1 MSNTKS
7 VNTKRHRERKS
18 TNSNSSQISAE
29 QAEFL
34 RKQRNDK
41 TLICGIQWLIFIGF
55 LILWEIAAGQEWIN
69 SFIFCSPSIIAK
81 CFWEMLQ
88 GGTLFQHVGIT
99 LLETFVSFSIVILG
113 SILIAILLWWN
124 PKLSKIMEPYLV
136 VLNSLPKSALAPI
149 LIVWLGANYQTIVV
163 CAISVAV
170 FGSILNIY
178 TGFITVEPEKIKLIQ
193 TLGGNRFDCLRLVV
207 IPGSLENILS
217 IMKVNIGLCLVGVII
232 GEFLAARA
240 GLGYLIIYGSQV
252 FKMDWVLLAI
262 ILLCIIAMLL
272 YAILQAFEKKRRY

>member
-1 MSNTKS
+1 MNESNFTPHTPS
-7 VNTKRHRERKS
+7 RE
-18 TNSNSSQISAE
+18 QLL
-29 QAEFL
+29 FL
-34 RKQRNDK
+34 RQQRNQK
-41 TLICGIQWLIFIGF
+41 LQIRIAQWMIFILF
-55 LILWEIAAGQEWIN
+55 LIIWELASDFKWIN
-69 SFIFCSPSIIAK
+69 SFIFCSPSIIAN

-88 GGTLFQHVGIT
+88 TGDLFHHVGIT
-99 LLETFVSFSIVILG
+99 LLETIVSFLIVIAG

-124 PKLSKIMEPYLV
+124 PKLSKIVEPYMV

-149 LIVWLGANYQTIVV
+149 LIVWLGANYKTIIV

-178 TGFITVEPEKIKLIQ
+178 TGFITVEPDKLKLIQ
-193 TLGGNRFDCLRLVV
+193 TLGGSRFDSLRLVI
-207 IPGSLENILS
+207 IPSSLDNILS

-252 FKMDWVLLAI
+252 FKMDWVLLGI

-272 YAILQAFEKKRRY
+272 YSLLQYLEKKRQH